1 MNTKNYNEYEK
12 IISNFYHEYKVQSI
26 FLKINENYIFN
37 DFEYEI
43 KFSEVLRDYLGNY
56 CNLTMEYPNCNKEI
70 EIKEKKKIIKILEIL
85 IITQEIYQVN
95 QVII

>member
-26 FLKINENYIFN
+26 FLKINENCVFN

-43 KFSEVLRDYLGNY
+43 KFSEVLRDYLGIYLNF
-56 CNLTMEYPNCNKEI
+56 
-70 EIKEKKKIIKILEIL
+70 IL
-85 IITQEIYQVN
+85 ISYS
-95 QVII
+95 